1 MKKKFA
7 LALACLALSLA
18 ISTPSAAQKTDERL
32 KQQLFGRT
40 QEKLNQAKAAQGDVL
55 SPDTFARASK
65 RFSEAQEYFKRG
77 RGIGDIDKKL
87 REAEADFERV
97 MQNVKIAEV
106 TFASVLQARADA
118 LKANASRFVP
128 EEYTKGDKYLKE
140 AARKLEDGYVDEA
153 KKNAKEAALYFRN
166 AEAKTADARISR
178 LLGFPA
184 DVDTKPLVDA
194 KPPTITLTEPAGA
207 VLRSTGMRGI
217 QIEPVSEKSIT
228 LRGTV
233 EDDNAVAGL
242 SINDKNIPLGG
253 TPTRATF
260 AASVPVPSAGSSLSL
275 TFVATD
281 KAGNTTRE
289 IYEITVEVPAPT
301 VMLDFKTDP
310 AVGKYWALVIGV
322 SDYNHPSITDLDFAV
337 ADAKEIAGILAQYYT
352 FDLAR
357 TKLLSNP
364 TRSELIGALSAF
376 SPTGQTSLDDE
387 DNLLVFYAGHG
398 HWDENYEEGYWLP
411 SDGERNNRA
420 NWVSNSDIQK
430 AFKAI
435 KARHILLISDA
446 CFSGSLFATRE
457 PFSAAIEEAYKE
469 SSRKAITAGNL
480 AKVPDQSVFKR
491 YLVKRLKENAK
502 RYLDAGE
509 LFNSLKEAVTNNSPT
524 RQRPLYGVIQQTG
537 DEGGEF
543 IFVKRN

>member
-1 MKKKFA
+1 MKIFFA
-7 LALACLALSLA
+7 LTLTCLALSLA
-18 ISTPSAAQKTDERL
+18 ISTPSRAQKIDDRL
-32 KQQLFGRT
+32 YQQIFGKT
-40 QEKLNQAKAAQGDVL
+40 EEKLNQAKAEQGDVL

-65 RFSEAQEYFKRG
+65 RFSEAQGDFKRG
-77 RGIGDIDKKL
+77 RGLADIDKKL
-87 REAEADFERV
+87 REVDADFERV

-106 TFASVLQARADA
+106 TFVSVLQFRADA
-118 LKANASRFVP
+118 LRVNAPRFAS
-128 EEYTKGDKYLKE
+128 EEYAKGEKYLKD
-140 AARKLEDGYVDEA
+140 AARKLESGDVNEA
-153 KKNAKEAALYFRN
+153 KKRTNEAVLYFRN
-166 AEAKTADARISR
+166 AEVDAAR
-178 LLGFPA
+178 LALLSILPK
-184 DVDTKPLVDA
+184 VETKPIADTRSPV
-194 KPPTITLTEPAGA
+194 ITLTAPIGA
-207 VLRSTGMRGI
+207 VLRSTGVRGI
-217 QIEPVSEKSIT
+217 KIEPVTDGTIT

-233 EDDNAVAGL
+233 EDDSAVARL
-242 SINDKNIPLGG
+242 SINDKDIPLGG

-260 AASVPVPSAGSSLSL
+260 AAVVPVPSAGNSLSL
-275 TFVATD
+275 TLVAMD

-289 IYEITVEVPAPT
+289 IYEITVAAPAPA
-301 VMLDFKTDP
+301 VVLDFKTDP
-310 AVGKYWALVIGV
+310 AVGKYRALVIGV
-322 SDYNHPSITDLDFAV
+322 SDYNHPSINDLDFAA
-337 ADAKEIAGILAQYYT
+337 ADAKEIAGILTRYYT
-352 FDLAR
+352 FDPALI
-357 TKLLSNP
+357 KLLSNP
-364 TRSELIGALSAF
+364 TRAQLIGALSAF
-376 SPTGQTSLDDE
+376 SPTGQTPLGDG

-411 SDGERNNRA
+411 SDAERNNRA

-469 SSRKAITAGNL
+469 PSRKAITAGNL

-491 YLVKRLKENAK
+491 YLVKRLKENAR